1 LCCPWENSPSA
12 SSSSS
17 PSPANSDKDSDEI
30 EQALFFAEVMP
41 YLFLPDENSS
51 DDDDDESQDL
61 VTPGSSTVALP
72 SSKVPP
78 GPQPEDDAMKVSSA
92 QTEEIQAAAADRRFL
107 EELGLTP
114 QTFMA
119 LLDGVGIEW
128 DDDEDEDEDEN
139 EGEVDQD

>member
-1 LCCPWENSPSA
+1 
-12 SSSSS
+12 
-17 PSPANSDKDSDEI
+17 
-30 EQALFFAEVMP
+30 M
-41 YLFLPDENSS
+41 PDENSS
-51 DDDDDESQDL
+51 DDDDDDDESQDL

-72 SSKVPP
+72 SNKVPP
-78 GPQPEDDAMKVSSA
+78 GPQPEEDAMKVSSA

-119 LLDGVGIEW
+119 LLDGTDIEW